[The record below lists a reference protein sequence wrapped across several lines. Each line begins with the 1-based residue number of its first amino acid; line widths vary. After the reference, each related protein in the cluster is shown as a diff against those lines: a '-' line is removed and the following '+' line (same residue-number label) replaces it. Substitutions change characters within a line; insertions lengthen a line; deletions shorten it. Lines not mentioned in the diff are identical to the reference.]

1 MKDILQAAGRAALR
15 DFVADSV
22 GVVLD
27 FDGTLAPIVSDPQA
41 AAMRPRT
48 RALVG
53 RVAERYPTAILS
65 GRTQEDV
72 AARVKGLPIG
82 YIVGNHGAEWA
93 WTPYNG
99 RRIAE
104 RICAWHA
111 ALRTR
116 LADVD
121 GVVIEDKRYSLALHY
136 RRARKRTE
144 ARTRILAALRELRG
158 LVVTEGKAVVNV
170 LAVEAP
176 DKGAALASLQR
187 RLGCARVIFVGDDAN
202 DEAAFAASSERVLT
216 VRVGARRGS
225 RASYFLRSQM
235 QIDAFL
241 ELLARAR
248 TTRRSSAARRP
259 RATTPLSA
267 SR

>member
-1 MKDILQAAGRAALR
+1 MNDILQPAARARLR
-15 DFVADSV
+15 EFLADTV
-22 GVVLD
+22 GVVFD
-27 FDGTLAPIVSDPQA
+27 FDGTLAPIVSDPA
-41 AAMRPRT
+41 KAKMRPRT
-48 RALVG
+48 RALLG
-53 RVAERYPTAILS
+53 RVAARFPTAILS
-65 GRTQEDV
+65 GRMQEDV
-72 AARVKGLPIG
+72 AARVAGLPLQ
-82 YIVGNHGAEWA
+82 YVVGNHGAEWT

-136 RRARKRTE
+136 RKAKRRAD
-144 ARTRILAALRELRG
+144 ARERILSALRELRG

-170 LAVEAP
+170 MAVEAP

-202 DEAAFAASSERVLT
+202 DEAAFATSGERVLT

-225 RASYFLRSQM
+225 RASYFVRSQA

-241 ELLARAR
+241 ELLVRAR
-248 TTRRSSAARRP
+248 AARR
-259 RATTPLSA
+259 A
-267 SR
+267 